1 MKDTQMK
8 RGKFQSLYR
17 YLPERW
23 IDFSVRGKT
32 RKNYS
37 AHVKR
42 WNSEKIRDI
51 NQIRLIRLVNNA
63 VHNFARQVEIASAG
77 DMKIPATVGFGADLT
92 LDNCDVGTPIAD
104 DQERGIVAEISP
116 LTFFCQKCGRVRQYR
131 NSSEYLTN
139 YNSQRCDN
147 CKIELTQIR
156 QIYFC
161 KCGWASDK
169 HVVSCPNKEHGVK
182 FIKRLDSFNFVC
194 TKCNTKIPM
203 RLKCETCGAVCYP
216 KNVLDSSQYFP
227 FSMSIIDLIDI
238 KVEKFINNTD
248 YGAYLAIAYWLDR
261 ITLEQLS
268 EVINDGIVTDQSI
281 YQKKFDELF
290 AIMKPMIGEDSA
302 RTAAEVSA
310 RKACGSGYID
320 EIAWVK
326 EHVIINSKEEMEK
339 LAEMIIEYDMVLKS
353 EDTSTLDDAVNIAR
367 LLNTSANPDEFKSIA
382 NKYGVL
388 KTQVCGKIPFVFS
401 SYGYTREKVSCEKG
415 VQLRAF
421 PETRGRKNIYATKLD
436 TEGVIFEFD
445 RKKIIQWLLKNEY
458 ITIEDSPNIEDEVD
472 IKIWF
477 LNNIKLDSIQ
487 PFSDIDKTENKITY
501 YVYRLIHSISHL
513 LIRKASELCGLDKN
527 SLSEYI
533 FPAIPSVLIYCQ
545 NSQGFNLGALFNVF
559 EAYFDQWLKGAD
571 IDSKKCIFDPICLE
585 RYKACN
591 GCLFLN
597 EVSCQHFNKDLDRT
611 MVVGFYDKKE
621 RKAYKGF
628 WEVD

>member
-1 MKDTQMK
+1 MKDAQMK

-17 YLPERW
+17 YLPKRW

-37 AHVKR
+37 AHVIR
-42 WNSEKIRDI
+42 WNSEKITDI
-51 NQIRLIRLVNNA
+51 NQVRLIRLVNNA
-63 VHNFARQVEIASAG
+63 VHNFSRQVEAASSG
-77 DMKIPATVGFGADLT
+77 DMKIPATIGFGAELT
-92 LDNCDVGTPIAD
+92 PDNCDVCTPIAD
-104 DQERGIVAEISP
+104 EQERGIVAEVSP
-116 LTFFCQKCGRVRQYR
+116 LTFFCQKCGRVRQYTK
-131 NSSEYLTN
+131 SSDYLSN
-139 YNSQRCDN
+139 YNNQRCSSCDV
-147 CKIELTQIR
+147 ELIQIR

-169 HVVSCPNKEHGVK
+169 HSISCSNKEHGRRS
-182 FIKRLDSFNFVC
+182 IKRFDSFNFVC

-203 RLKCETCGAVCYP
+203 MLKCETCGAMCYP

-227 FSMSIIDLIDI
+227 FSMSIIDIIDT

-248 YGAYLAIAYWLDR
+248 YGAYLAIAYWLEK
-261 ITLEQLS
+261 ITGDQLL
-268 EVINDGIVTDQSI
+268 EVINNGVVIDESV
-281 YQKKFDELF
+281 YKKKFDELYLLL
-290 AIMKPMIGEDSA
+290 KPSFGDA
-302 RTAAEVSA
+302 GAKTAAEMAA
-310 RKACGSGYID
+310 RNFCGSGYID
-320 EIAWVK
+320 EISWVK
-326 EHVIINSKEEMEK
+326 EKIIINSKEEIEK
-339 LAEMIIEYDMVLKS
+339 LAEMVIEYDMVLKS
-353 EDTSTLDDAVNIAR
+353 QDTSNLDDAINIAR
-367 LLNTSANPDEFKSIA
+367 FLNTSAKPEEFRKVA
-382 NKYGVL
+382 EKYAVNQ
-388 KTQVCGKIPFVFS
+388 TQVCGKIPFVFS

-436 TEGVIFEFD
+436 TEGVIFELD

-458 ITIEDSPNIEDEVD
+458 ISVADAPDMEDNVD

-477 LNNIKLDSIQ
+477 INNIKLSAIQ
-487 PFSDIDKTENKITY
+487 PFSDIDESENKITY

-545 NSQGFNLGALFNVF
+545 NSQGFNLGALFNIF

-585 RYKACN
+585 RYKACT

-597 EVSCQHFNKDLDRT
+597 EVSCQHFNKDLDRSL
-611 MVVGFYDKKE
+611 VVGFYDKKE
-621 RKAYKGF
+621 KKGHKGF